1 MGLIHP
7 IKDWA
12 FINQLVRPATT
23 AKVLN
28 RRKTMTS
35 KSPKKKTVLEQEL
48 EEALKEKGSE
58 KLVAQLQRQIQ
69 AEKTGLSSQE
79 LYLGRPCILSKRDKR
94 F

>member
-1 MGLIHP
+1 
-7 IKDWA
+7 
-12 FINQLVRPATT
+12 
-23 AKVLN
+23 
-28 RRKTMTS
+28 MTS